1 MEKTPL
7 DIESD
12 EIHRRTRRSLLIAGI
27 AAAIG
32 GGLWRCL
39 NSWSR
44 IDGLNAPYRKILD
57 FNAAIARGPFQEDRV
72 RLSTISRKQC
82 VPSVVTETS
91 DSRI

>member
-1 MEKTPL
+1 MDKTPL

-12 EIHRRTRRSLLIAGI
+12 EIHRRTRRSLLIAGT

-44 IDGLNAPYRKILD
+44 IDG
-57 FNAAIARGPFQEDRV
+57 
-72 RLSTISRKQC
+72 
-82 VPSVVTETS
+82 
-91 DSRI
+91 